1 MSTWIGLSVFVE
13 QFLTFGETESKVLSE
28 PESLIFYPNKS
39 LPVFSISYIIDSTFV
54 TDLYLFLNKPVA

>member
-1 MSTWIGLSVFVE
+1 VE